1 MSFLKN
7 NPELKEKVDALKAKY
22 GDNNVFAYKAKDGKV
37 AFFKRPDRATVDAS
51 TSVAKKVL

>member
-37 AFFKRPDRATVDAS
+37 AFLKDRTE
-51 TSVAKKVL
+51 LQLMHLHL